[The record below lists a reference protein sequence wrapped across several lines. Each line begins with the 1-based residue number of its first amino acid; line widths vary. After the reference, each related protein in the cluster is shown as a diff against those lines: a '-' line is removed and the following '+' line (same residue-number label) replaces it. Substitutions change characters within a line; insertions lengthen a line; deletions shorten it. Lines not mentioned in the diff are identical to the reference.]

1 MSAVVSALLAGVA
14 VQWLLPWTLRGPST
28 SPPDR
33 ARWVVAPADAQR
45 ADARRADARL
55 RILWSVVAGAGITL
69 FVSGPAGLPA
79 GALAASATWVVL
91 GRTEPTA
98 VRRARE
104 AAERDLPGLVHLLA
118 AALQSGCA
126 TGEAVRL
133 SCEAYPG
140 PAADLVS
147 SVSSRLALGIDVEI
161 AWQPVLT
168 DARLAVLGRTM
179 VRAHR
184 SGASVASAVAG
195 LADELGRRSRLGI
208 EERARAVGVKAAV
221 PLGLCLLP
229 SFVLLG
235 VVPLAVSLM
244 QSLAL

>member
-1 MSAVVSALLAGVA
+1 VTVLLVALLAAAA
-14 VQWLLPWTLRGPST
+14 VGCLVPQAARAPV
-28 SPPDR
+28 PDE
-33 ARWVVAPADAQR
+33 VAPPVADGGS
-45 ADARRADARL
+45 DARL
-55 RILWSVVAGAGITL
+55 RVLWSATAGTGLAL
-69 FVSGPAGLPA
+69 FVSGRAGLPV
-79 GALAASATWVVL
+79 GAVAAALTWVVL
-91 GRTEPTA
+91 ARAEPPSL
-98 VRRARE
+98 RRARE
-104 AAERDLPGLVHLLA
+104 AAERDLPGLVHLLG
-118 AALQSGCA
+118 AALESGCA

-133 SCEAYPG
+133 VCEAYPG

-147 SVSSRLALGIDVEI
+147 SVSPRLAVGIDVEG
-161 AWQPVLT
+161 AWRPVLD

-184 SGASVASAVAG
+184 SGASVAEEVAT
-195 LADELGRRSRLGI
+195 LADELGRRSRLRT

-235 VVPLAVSLM
+235 IVPLAVSLM

>member
-1 MSAVVSALLAGVA
+1 MSALLAA
-14 VQWLLPWTLRGPST
+14 VLAGAATQWLVPSNPRGRWFDR
-28 SPPDR
+28 PPR
-33 ARWVVAPADAQR
+33 SVGVPGRGEGS
-45 ADARRADARL
+45 DARL
-55 RILWSVVAGAGITL
+55 RVLWSLVAGAGITL
-69 FVSGPAGLPA
+69 FVSGPAGVPA
-79 GALAASATWVVL
+79 GAVAAVVTWVVL
-91 GRTEPTA
+91 GRTEPGA

-118 AALQSGCA
+118 AALDAGCA
-126 TGEAVRL
+126 TGDALRL
-133 SCEAYPG
+133 VCDAYPG

-147 SVSSRLALGIDVEI
+147 SVSPRLALGIDVES
-161 AWQPVLT
+161 AWRPVLDDT
-168 DARLAVLGRTM
+168 RLAVLGRTM
-179 VRAHR
+179 VRAHH

-195 LADELGRRSRLGI
+195 LADELSRRSRLRI

-235 VVPLAVSLM
+235 IVPLAVGLM